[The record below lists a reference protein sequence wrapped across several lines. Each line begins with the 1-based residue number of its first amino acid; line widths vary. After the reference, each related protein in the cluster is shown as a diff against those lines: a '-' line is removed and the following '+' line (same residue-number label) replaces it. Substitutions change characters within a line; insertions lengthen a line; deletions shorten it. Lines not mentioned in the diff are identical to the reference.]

1 MEALH
6 IAESE
11 FTPRVMMDPEKHI
24 FELEG
29 VSRPED
35 VMGFYN
41 PILKWL
47 INYDD
52 EILSHS
58 DAKYNINDIRFIVKL
73 SYFNSA
79 SSKSLLQILEVFQR
93 IYLKGFPVNIDFF
106 YDEGDD
112 QMREDGED
120 LADAVDMRFN
130 FLPLPS

>member
-1 MEALH
+1 MEQL
-6 IAESE
+6 IIEETE
-11 FTPRVMMDPEKHI
+11 FTPKISLDPEKHI

-41 PILKWL
+41 PIIKWL
-47 INYDD
+47 IEYDD
-52 EILSHS
+52 EVLSHS
-58 DAKYNINDIRFIVKL
+58 DAKYNINEIRVIIKL

-79 SSKSLLQILEVFQR
+79 SSKSLLQILEIFQR
-93 IYLKGFPVNIDFF
+93 IHVKGFNVNIDFY

-120 LADAVDMRFN
+120 LADVVDMQFN
-130 FLPLPS
+130 FLPLEE